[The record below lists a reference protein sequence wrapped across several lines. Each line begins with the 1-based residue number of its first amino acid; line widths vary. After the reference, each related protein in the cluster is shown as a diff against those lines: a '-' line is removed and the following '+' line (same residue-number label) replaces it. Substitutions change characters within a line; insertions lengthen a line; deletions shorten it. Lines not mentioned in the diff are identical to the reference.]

1 MNSFFVFIFGLAEAK
16 KLNVLMSN
24 FLLCMRQKKLL
35 KFGQALIFWNK
46 CRFLSFSFCE
56 CGLLLYLCAVG

>member
-35 KFGQALIFWNK
+35 KFGQALIF
-46 CRFLSFSFCE
+46 
-56 CGLLLYLCAVG
+56 